1 MRSASAQRVVLCKV
15 AFFRR
20 GCLADPLAPLC
31 VQPEFCTLLTR
42 HGTYPFFVHFCGLH
56 MALVAVLCTR
66 TAAVFSVWGM
76 PLRLGSMLFLRIN
89 ARAAPNIFLVHPS
102 VFFHDLIC
110 EEENPISS
118 SGRLLHRALVPDY
131 LPLSLRLP
139 GIVPRKLPLDTWPW
153 SS

>member
-102 VFFHDLIC
+102 VFFM
-110 EEENPISS
+110 ISS
-118 SGRLLHRALVPDY
+118 ARRRTPSHHPDDCCIALSF
-131 LPLSLRLP
+131 LITFLSLSGCR
-139 GIVPRKLPLDTWPW
+139 GSFRGNFR
-153 SS
+153 